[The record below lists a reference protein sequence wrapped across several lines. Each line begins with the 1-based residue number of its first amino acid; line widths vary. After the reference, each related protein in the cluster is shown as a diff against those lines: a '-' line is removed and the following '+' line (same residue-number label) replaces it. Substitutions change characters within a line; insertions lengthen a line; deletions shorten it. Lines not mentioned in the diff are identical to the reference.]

1 MSFKKFTTMFG
12 IASMLVLSGCK
23 IFQTSKYDAIINTKD
38 RCYILQGYTIQMGS
52 NNTIWWFKPFNF
64 VTGDRKNLMTFSGNY
79 SISQSRDGELFSQK
93 EFIQNAKLI
102 GIDDISKCVE
112 MN

>member
-1 MSFKKFTTMFG
+1 MFG
-12 IASMLVLSGCK
+12 IASMLVLSGCD
-23 IFQTSKYDAIINTKD
+23 IFHTPKYDAIINTKD
-38 RCYILQGYTIQMGS
+38 RCYILHGYTIQTGG
-52 NNTIWWFKPFNF
+52 NNTIWWFKSFNF
-64 VTGDRKNLMTFSGNY
+64 VTEGEKNLMTFSGNY
-79 SISQSRDGELFSQK
+79 SISQSHDGELFTQK